1 MGKRVIARRRGHG
14 GVYKSPSHRH
24 KGAVLYPKEKEFVG
38 KVTDIIHD
46 PGKTVPVAE
55 VTLSNGGKMKLLASE
70 GMQIDQIIAGGPD
83 VKVEKGNVMPLGKVP
98 EGTLVYNLE
107 SIPGDGGKFVRAGG
121 TSAIVVSQGEKTVV
135 QLPSGSFRSF
145 DPKCRA
151 TIGVLAGGG
160 RGEKPFGKAGK
171 KWHAT
176 RSTAQ
181 VYPKVRGVAMN
192 PVDHPHGGG
201 AHQHVG
207 RKSTVSRHAP
217 PGKKVGRLSPKK
229 KKANK

>member
-14 GVYKSPSHRH
+14 GVYRSPSHRH
-24 KGAVLYPKEKEFVG
+24 KGTVVYPKEKEFVG
-38 KVTDIIHD
+38 RVTQLMHD

-55 VTLSNGGKMKLLASE
+55 VLLDNGSKMKLLANE
-70 GMQIDQIIAGGPD
+70 GMQINQQVFAGPT
-83 VKVEKGNVMPLGKVP
+83 VKVEGGNVIPLGMIP
-98 EGTLVYNLE
+98 EGTMVYNIE

-121 TSAIVVSQGEKTVV
+121 TSAIVVSQGAKTVV

-171 KWHAT
+171 RWHAT
-176 RSTAQ
+176 RSNAQ
-181 VYPKVRGVAMN
+181 VYPRVRGVAMN

-207 RKSTVSRHAP
+207 RKSTVSRNAP
-217 PGKKVGRLSPKK
+217 PGKKVGRLSPKPK
-229 KKANK
+229 KGKR